1 MSDLKRFLDIDD
13 ETYNRALNEVRN
25 GLKVS
30 HWMWYIF
37 PQIFGLGHSYA
48 SVFYSIKDLD
58 EARDY
63 INNDI
68 LRERLL
74 RISDAVYN
82 VEDRTIYEI
91 FGNIDSIKLKSSMTL
106 FELVSDEKIFGDV
119 LEKYFNGE
127 RDEKTLLLCEHNKRR

>member
-68 LRERLL
+68 LRDRLL

-91 FGNIDSIKLKSSMTL
+91 FGIIDSIKLKSSMTL

-127 RDEKTLLLCEHNKRR
+127 RDEKTLLLCGHNKRR

>member
-1 MSDLKRFLDIDD
+1 MSDLNRFLDIDD
-13 ETYNRALNEVRN
+13 ETYERALKEVRN

-37 PQIFGLGHSYA
+37 PQIYGLGQSYT

-63 INNDI
+63 INNDV

-74 RISDAVYN
+74 RISNAVYN
-82 VEDRTIYEI
+82 VNDRTIYEI
-91 FGNIDSIKLKSSMTL
+91 FGIIDSIKLKSSMTL
-106 FELVSDEKIFGDV
+106 FELVSDEKIFGDI

-127 RDEKTLLLCEHNKRR
+127 RDEKTLLLCKNNKRR